1 MADVSSN
8 ITHDKR
14 LPRIHFLQIQV
25 KTPKYTILKHTFHF
39 TTTLPLF
46 FLRLLPHK
54 DPEHNNKKT
63 TLNSM
68 SYEIWEIWSQEP
80 CLVLDWK
87 ILPRA
92 WKDIGDVAIYFDCYL
107 FCRLHFSH
115 CTCINIALNFG
126 SAFKRAIG
134 TWLRT
139 TVSQNGSLD
148 LHLAYQLSISMCMIS
163 QSHLK
168 MWKMPIVDGSKRVT
182 IV

>member
-1 MADVSSN
+1 MSFTLYCADNSQCIAMGNQNASSFTLLAFEVNIFSFSLFALSSIFPHVLLVSINCWQLKGESSGAWQKPFSLSIAAQLNLVADVSSN

-80 CLVLDWK
+80 CLVLD
-87 ILPRA
+87 
-92 WKDIGDVAIYFDCYL
+92 
-107 FCRLHFSH
+107 
-115 CTCINIALNFG
+115 
-126 SAFKRAIG
+126 
-134 TWLRT
+134 
-139 TVSQNGSLD
+139 
-148 LHLAYQLSISMCMIS
+148 
-163 QSHLK
+163 
-168 MWKMPIVDGSKRVT
+168 
-182 IV
+182 